1 MFLYIL
7 SRFDILLTTKER
19 TDSSIME
26 IVHVSRVHDFLKCHR
41 KVMKQ
46 TNPLQVDN
54 LITNK
59 YVAILEA
66 FRRILNI
73 ECVEIF
79 VCVNVNNF

>member
-41 KVMKQ
+41 KVMK
-46 TNPLQVDN
+46 
-54 LITNK
+54 
-59 YVAILEA
+59 
-66 FRRILNI
+66 
-73 ECVEIF
+73 
-79 VCVNVNNF
+79 